1 MKSTLIKDTT
11 KSERIQLIKEW
22 EETEGCESSG
32 IDLMTYFKDYIDGV
46 KEISEVNA
54 AFNARYVSEIPDND
68 STKTNAFCLGII
80 LCNVSR
86 SFDYLIYPYYPA
98 YTS

>member
-68 STKTNAFCLGII
+68 SSMSCGMGYEKIIFCLLMNCKISQYNQNHQV
-80 LCNVSR
+80 C
-86 SFDYLIYPYYPA
+86 
-98 YTS
+98 

>member
-54 AFNARYVSEIPDND
+54 AF
-68 STKTNAFCLGII
+68 
-80 LCNVSR
+80 
-86 SFDYLIYPYYPA
+86 
-98 YTS
+98 

>member
-32 IDLMTYFKDYIDGV
+32 IDLMTYFKRLV
-46 KEISEVNA
+46 L
-54 AFNARYVSEIPDND
+54 F
-68 STKTNAFCLGII
+68 L
-80 LCNVSR
+80 
-86 SFDYLIYPYYPA
+86 
-98 YTS
+98 

>member
-54 AFNARYVSEIPDND
+54 AFNARYVSLMNCKISQDNQ
-68 STKTNAFCLGII
+68 NHQVC
-80 LCNVSR
+80 
-86 SFDYLIYPYYPA
+86 
-98 YTS
+98 

>member
-32 IDLMTYFKDYIDGV
+32 IDLMTYFKDYID
-46 KEISEVNA
+46 
-54 AFNARYVSEIPDND
+54 F
-68 STKTNAFCLGII
+68 
-80 LCNVSR
+80 
-86 SFDYLIYPYYPA
+86 
-98 YTS
+98 

>member
-32 IDLMTYFKDYIDGV
+32 IDLMTYFKGCID
-46 KEISEVNA
+46 
-54 AFNARYVSEIPDND
+54 F
-68 STKTNAFCLGII
+68 
-80 LCNVSR
+80 
-86 SFDYLIYPYYPA
+86 
-98 YTS
+98 

>member
-22 EETEGCESSG
+22 EETEGCETSG
-32 IDLMTYFKDYIDGV
+32 MDLMTYFRDYIDGI

-54 AFNARYVSEIPDND
+54 EFNARYISEIPEDD
-68 STKTNAFCLGII
+68 ISTSCGMGMK
-80 LCNVSR
+80 R
-86 SFDYLIYPYYPA
+86 
-98 YTS
+98 